1 MKILI
6 ILNIHYILVTANSSL
21 HSVINV
27 EIDLQSVTQAREKLP
42 VLADR
47 KL

>member
-1 MKILI
+1 
-6 ILNIHYILVTANSSL
+6 LNAPTTLEQ
-21 HSVINV
+21 VINV
-27 EIDLQSVTQAREKLP
+27 EIDLQSVNQAREKLP